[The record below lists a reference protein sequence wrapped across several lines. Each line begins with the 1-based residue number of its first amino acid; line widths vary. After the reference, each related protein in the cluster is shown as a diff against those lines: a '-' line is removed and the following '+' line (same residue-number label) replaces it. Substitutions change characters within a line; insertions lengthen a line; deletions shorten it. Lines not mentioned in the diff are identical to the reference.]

1 VRLFSIAYRRSKHVG
16 IEAVPHHNQ
25 CDLSREGVN
34 RVDDMHSSSISPCQR
49 RPDGETLPNRQQ
61 EDLVQLEIAA
71 GVVLL
76 VGATLIAFAVTFSYV
91 LAVISPF

>member
-1 VRLFSIAYRRSKHVG
+1 
-16 IEAVPHHNQ
+16 
-25 CDLSREGVN
+25 
-34 RVDDMHSSSISPCQR
+34 
-49 RPDGETLPNRQQ
+49 
-61 EDLVQLEIAA
+61 LVQLEIAA